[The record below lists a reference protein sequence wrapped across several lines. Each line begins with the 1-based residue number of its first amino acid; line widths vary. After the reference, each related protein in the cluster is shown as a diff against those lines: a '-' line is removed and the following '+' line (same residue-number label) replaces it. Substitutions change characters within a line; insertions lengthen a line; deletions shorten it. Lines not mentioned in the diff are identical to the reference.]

1 MPPIFTPL
9 VSFQLAAARR
19 RLGGNIVRNG
29 GQPLLFQLA
38 AARRR
43 LADMFNRLSRSMPV
57 STRSRPKAAGQAQK
71 WDISEIGVSTR
82 SRPKAAGIGQLK
94 HRIIQNVSTRS
105 RPKAAGKVNRTV
117 MATMLVSTRSRPKA
131 AGRGILS
138 PRWPRLVSTR
148 SRPKAAGA
156 AAETLSPQGLHH
168 LVSLRFLRRHMA
180 LLYHSQVRPIFPNC

>member
-131 AGRGILS
+131 AG
-138 PRWPRLVSTR
+138 
-148 SRPKAAGA
+148 A

>member
-94 HRIIQNVSTRS
+94 HRIIQHVSTRS
-105 RPKAAGKVNRTV
+105 RPKAADSLPAPSCLPSKFQ
-117 MATMLVSTRSRPKA
+117 L
-131 AGRGILS
+131 
-138 PRWPRLVSTR
+138 
-148 SRPKAAGA
+148 A
-156 AAETLSPQGLHH
+156 AA
-168 LVSLRFLRRHMA
+168 RRRLRRLNCTYWKYMA
-180 LLYHSQVRPIFPNC
+180 FQLAAARRRLSSSSHQPPYRQGFNSQPPEGG